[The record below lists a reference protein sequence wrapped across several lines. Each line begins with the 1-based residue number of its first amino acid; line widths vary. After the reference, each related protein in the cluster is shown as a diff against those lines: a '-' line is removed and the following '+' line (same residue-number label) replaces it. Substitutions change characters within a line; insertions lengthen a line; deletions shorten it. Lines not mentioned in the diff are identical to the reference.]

1 MNMNNLRGVQINKY
15 VSMQGICSRREA
27 DEWIKL
33 GRVRINGKV
42 AKLQNRVQDGD
53 RVTVDDEYVSGQKK
67 EKLSTYML
75 FYKQAGL
82 TTTTDENDRT
92 SVTRF
97 IDYHKRIFPVGRLD
111 KDSEGLLILTDDG
124 DIVNKILRAG
134 NRHDKEYVVEVDKL
148 LAADF
153 CTLMS
158 AGIPILGTTTLPCVV
173 KQEGSRKFRI
183 ILQQGLN
190 RQIRRM
196 CEYLG
201 YKVKR
206 LTRVRIMHLRVDGI
220 RPGTWRLMTPVEMQ
234 GLQKVLG
241 ESKNEDD
248 VAGVRERGGFA
259 DGAKGDRERDGRGVP
274 GRDGAKAY
282 RAGSDAKPKSARHT
296 PFDIP
301 DIDDDELAFDV
312 DDSRKRTPTTNQTRN
327 TYWSDRKRGKRAS
340 YGEDQGSGK
349 AYGSGNVVGKA
360 GRGSSAKFGGA
371 TRSGA
376 SAKSGASTKSST
388 SSKSGPDKGGK
399 GSKGGRGAAAYGG
412 SVTKPGGKA
421 PQGKDNKQATG
432 GGKKTL
438 GSASGGSA
446 TKPAG
451 KTGGKMNG
459 ASSSQAASGGKRI
472 SVSKGATTGGKPNSG
487 GKGFSGGSKGI
498 KKQGKTR

>member
-1 MNMNNLRGVQINKY
+1 
-15 VSMQGICSRREA
+15 MQGICSRREA

-42 AKLQNRVQDGD
+42 AKLQDRVQSDD
-53 RVTVDDEYVSGQKK
+53 KVTVDDEYVSGQKK

-153 CTLMS
+153 CALMS

-421 PQGKDNKQATG
+421 PQGKDNKHATG

>member
-1 MNMNNLRGVQINKY
+1 MNNLRGVQINKY

-42 AKLQNRVQDGD
+42 AKVQDRVQVND
-53 RVTVDDEYVSGQKK
+53 RVTVDDEYVGGQKK

-153 CTLMS
+153 CALMS
-158 AGIPILGTTTLPCVV
+158 AGVPILGTTTLPCVV

-241 ESKNEDD
+241 ESKNED
-248 VAGVRERGGFA
+248 AGDRERGGFA
-259 DGAKGDRERDGRGVP
+259 DGAKGDRERGGRGFV

-282 RAGSDAKPKSARHT
+282 RAGSDALPKSARHT
-296 PFDIP
+296 PFDVP

-312 DDSRKRTPTTNQTRN
+312 EDSRKRTSTNNQSRN
-327 TYWSDRKRGKRAS
+327 TYWSDRKRGKRTS
-340 YGEDQGSGK
+340 NGEEQGSGK
-349 AYGSGNVVGKA
+349 AYGTGNVVGKA
-360 GRGSSAKFGGA
+360 GRGGAAKSGGSAKFGGA
-371 TRSGA
+371 A
-376 SAKSGASTKSST
+376 
-388 SSKSGPDKGGK
+388 KSGPDKVGK
-399 GSKGGRGAAAYGG
+399 GSKGERGAAAYGG
-412 SVTKPGGKA
+412 RVAKPGGNA
-421 PQGKDNKQATG
+421 PQGKENKQATG
-432 GGKKTL
+432 GGKKSVGLAT
-438 GSASGGSA
+438 GGGA

-451 KTGGKMNG
+451 KKKV
-459 ASSSQAASGGKRI
+459 ASSSSSGMRIMGK
-472 SVSKGATTGGKPNSG
+472 KGMATGGKPISG

-498 KKQGKTR
+498 KKQGNTR

>member
-1 MNMNNLRGVQINKY
+1 
-15 VSMQGICSRREA
+15 MQGICSRREA

-312 DDSRKRTPTTNQTRN
+312 EDSRKRTPTTKETRN

-360 GRGSSAKFGGA
+360 GRGSATQSGSSAKFGGA
-371 TRSGA
+371 TKSGA
-376 SAKSGASTKSST
+376 SAKSSASTKSST

-421 PQGKDNKQATG
+421 PQGKDKKQATG

-451 KTGGKMNG
+451 KTGGKKNG
-459 ASSSQAASGGKRI
+459 ASSGQAASVGKRI
-472 SVSKGATTGGKPNSG
+472 TGSKGATTGGKPNSG
-487 GKGFSGGSKGI
+487 GKSFSGGSKGI

>member
-1 MNMNNLRGVQINKY
+1 
-15 VSMQGICSRREA
+15 MQGICSRREA

-67 EKLSTYML
+67 EKQSTYML

-153 CTLMS
+153 CALMS

-312 DDSRKRTPTTNQTRN
+312 DDSRKRTPTTKETRN

-360 GRGSSAKFGGA
+360 GRGGATQSGGSAKFGG
-371 TRSGA
+371 SSKSSA
-376 SAKSGASTKSST
+376 SAKSSISSKSGASTKSST
-388 SSKSGPDKGGK
+388 SSKSSPDKGGK

-421 PQGKDNKQATG
+421 PQGKDKKQAIG
-432 GGKKTL
+432 GGKKNV

-451 KTGGKMNG
+451 KTGGKKNG
-459 ASSSQAASGGKRI
+459 ASSGQVASGGKRI
-472 SVSKGATTGGKPNSG
+472 TGSKGATTGGKPNSG
-487 GKGFSGGSKGI
+487 GKSFSGGSKGI